1 MIFVFL
7 CLTSLSMIISSCIRV
22 AANGVISLCF
32 MAERYSIVYM
42 YHIFLIHSSVNC
54 HVGCFR
60 VLAALSIGLHV
71 FFRIMFFFFLI
82 DAQDPMVVLFLVLGG
97 ISILVSIVV
106 VPIYIPTNTI
116 GELPFLHTS
125 PAFMVCRLS
134 DDGHSDWCEIVL
146 HYSFDLRFSDN

>member
-1 MIFVFL
+1 MENSSLDNLGANESRGEELAFL
-7 CLTSLSMIISSCIRV
+7 LWILAGIGLLQQCMVVYFICLFFL
-22 AANGVISLCF
+22 
-32 MAERYSIVYM
+32 YM
-42 YHIFLIHSSVNC
+42 
-54 HVGCFR
+54 
-60 VLAALSIGLHV
+60 AALSIGLHV

-134 DDGHSDWCEIVL
+134 DDGHSDWCEVVL